1 MDTLLKKLDPGNFSN
16 YKEFIRALLIEG
28 LANTEFTFD
37 ELNYNLLNKET
48 TAFFKFSHRKPDE
61 HVCEKAIS
69 YFDTYATESIKSYGN
84 WTCPD
89 NWRHGIVPSSYIT
102 LWHCVCFI
110 LWRTMLGVERFTII
124 SGGANGVDLEAER
137 FARDFGLPVKILVPP
152 CHPRS
157 KDLPPLTH
165 QQLGEAIPIT
175 NQVSNRL
182 NKPLSNPI
190 SLQYIHRNY
199 HVVKQAE
206 MVLAFTSFQ
215 PESNLCF
222 GGTSWAVEM
231 AKLLNKILYVYDVQ
245 RHIWFWYRHDQ
256 DLFYACDQM
265 SEDQFALHTFLPK
278 TAIVGTRN
286 IYDFPD
292 ALLKLQDTFKRSL
305 NIPL

>member
-1 MDTLLKKLDPGNFSN
+1 
-16 YKEFIRALLIEG
+16 
-28 LANTEFTFD
+28 
-37 ELNYNLLNKET
+37 
-48 TAFFKFSHRKPDE
+48 
-61 HVCEKAIS
+61 
-69 YFDTYATESIKSYGN
+69 
-84 WTCPD
+84 
-89 NWRHGIVPSSYIT
+89 
-102 LWHCVCFI
+102 
-110 LWRTMLGVERFTII
+110 MLGVERFTII
-124 SGGANGVDLEAER
+124 SGGANGVDLEAVLHET
-137 FARDFGLPVKILVPP
+137 FGLPVKILIPHW
-152 CHPRS
+152 HPRS
-157 KDLPPLTH
+157 KYLPPLTH

-215 PESNLCF
+215 PESDRCF
-222 GGTSWAVEM
+222 GSTGWTAEM

>member
-1 MDTLLKKLDPGNFSN
+1 
-16 YKEFIRALLIEG
+16 
-28 LANTEFTFD
+28 
-37 ELNYNLLNKET
+37 
-48 TAFFKFSHRKPDE
+48 
-61 HVCEKAIS
+61 
-69 YFDTYATESIKSYGN
+69 
-84 WTCPD
+84 
-89 NWRHGIVPSSYIT
+89 
-102 LWHCVCFI
+102 
-110 LWRTMLGVERFTII
+110 MLGVERFTII
-124 SGGANGVDLEAER
+124 SGGANGVNLEAER
-137 FARDFGLPVKILVPP
+137 FARDFGLPVKILIPP

-157 KDLPPLTH
+157 KYLHPLTH

-222 GGTSWAVEM
+222 GGTGWAVEM
-231 AKLLNKILYVYDVQ
+231 AKLLKKILYVYDVE
-245 RHIWFWYRHDQ
+245 RNIWFWYNHQQ

-265 SEDQFALHTFLPK
+265 SEFALPTFLPK
-278 TAIVGTRN
+278 TAIVGIRN

-292 ALLKLQDTFKRSL
+292 ALLELQDTFKRSL
-305 NIPL
+305 NIPV